1 MINELKRKYYSGE
14 VVLASELNNNGGRKL
29 FGEYIFPA
37 WKQDK
42 ATAQGHLLDNDVS
55 WKRIVTPSTVLNVH
69 ELNRFL
75 YEMIPV
81 PTDEEKLTLVRH
93 QLRIA
98 MGANQ

>member
-37 WKQDK
+37 WKHDK

-75 YEMIPV
+75 YDTV
-81 PTDEEKLTLVRH
+81 PTDAEKLTLVRH
-93 QLRIA
+93 QLRIE

>member
-14 VVLASELNNNGGRKL
+14 VVLASELHNKGGLKL
-29 FGEYIFPA
+29 FGEYVFPA

-55 WKRIVTPSTVLNVH
+55 WKRVVTSNSKLNVH

-75 YEMIPV
+75 YESSPL

-93 QLRIA
+93 QLRIE